1 VVRTLLL
8 ECTHR
13 YTASLTQERNMNTP
27 TTIRITSFGFAVVL
41 TLGMM
46 VGVNALA
53 VSDAPAG
60 LVAQIASTNPV

>member
-1 VVRTLLL
+1 
-8 ECTHR
+8 
-13 YTASLTQERNMNTP
+13 MNTP
-27 TTIRITSFGFAVVL
+27 TTHRIASFGFAAVL

-60 LVAQIASTNPV
+60 LVAQIVSTNPV